1 MPRFACAFLTEYRD
15 LIRSS
20 CSGSYFLEYLF
31 STGAMTLSPSNFL
44 FCCVLIFYSFA
55 EAATRVYNFTAE
67 WVRANPDGLFERPV
81 IGINGQWPI
90 PRIEA
95 TVGDRLIVNLNNN
108 LGNQSTSIHFH
119 GLFMNSTSNMDGVV
133 GTTQCGVPPGGT
145 FTYNFTVLSEPP
157 IFSP

>member
-1 MPRFACAFLTEYRD
+1 MALS
-15 LIRSS
+15 L
-20 CSGSYFLEYLF
+20 SYFFIYF
-31 STGAMTLSPSNFL
+31 A
-44 FCCVLIFYSFA
+44 LIFCTLT

-95 TVGDRLIVNLNNN
+95 TVGDRLVVNLYNN

-119 GLFMNSTSNMDGVV
+119 GLFMNGTTHMDGVV
-133 GTTQCGVPPGGT
+133 GATQCGVPPGAS
-145 FTYNFTVLSEPP
+145 FTYNFTVWLNFFKAWPRILTLCRSANQVPTGIILIWMGSTLTASEGH
-157 IFSP
+157 

>member
-1 MPRFACAFLTEYRD
+1 MAFSLYSLLVFCAFTF
-15 LIRSS
+15 SS
-20 CSGSYFLEYLF
+20 
-31 STGAMTLSPSNFL
+31 ST
-44 FCCVLIFYSFA
+44 

-95 TVGDRLIVNLNNN
+95 TVGDRLVVNLTNN

-119 GLFMNSTSNMDGVV
+119 GLFMNGTSHMDGVV
-133 GTTQCGVPPGGT
+133 GATQCGVPPGAS
-145 FTYNFTVLSEPP
+145 FTYD
-157 IFSP
+157 FSVRLLEV